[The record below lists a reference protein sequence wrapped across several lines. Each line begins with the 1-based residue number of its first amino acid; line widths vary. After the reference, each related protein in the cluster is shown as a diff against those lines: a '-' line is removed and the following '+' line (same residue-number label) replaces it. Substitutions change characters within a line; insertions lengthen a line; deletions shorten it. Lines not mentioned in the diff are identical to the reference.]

1 MAEED
6 TSTQDLLEAIGKH
19 WIQSQDDS
27 AQNSGQILLKGQEIS
42 EGVCGVFNSR
52 KKTVIASKK
61 WLNQ

>member
-1 MAEED
+1 MAED

-42 EGVCGVFNSR
+42 EGNCRVFNSQKNN
-52 KKTVIASKK
+52 KKIH
-61 WLNQ
+61 NF

>member
-1 MAEED
+1 MAED

-42 EGVCGVFNSR
+42 EGICDDFNSTKNN
-52 KKTVIASKK
+52 KKIA
-61 WLNQ
+61 

>member
-1 MAEED
+1 MAED

-42 EGVCGVFNSR
+42 KGICGVFNSQ
-52 KKTVIASKK
+52 KKICHSV
-61 WLNQ
+61 

>member
-1 MAEED
+1 MAED
-6 TSTQDLLEAIGKH
+6 TSTQDLLEAIAKH

-42 EGVCGVFNSR
+42 KEICYVFNSQ
-52 KKTVIASKK
+52 KKSVIASKK

>member
-1 MAEED
+1 MAED

-42 EGVCGVFNSR
+42 EGNCCVFNSQKNN
-52 KKTVIASKK
+52 KK
-61 WLNQ
+61 NP

>member
-1 MAEED
+1 MAED

-42 EGVCGVFNSR
+42 EGNCGVFNSLKNN
-52 KKTVIASKK
+52 KKIP
-61 WLNQ
+61 

>member
-1 MAEED
+1 MAED

-42 EGVCGVFNSR
+42 EGNCRVFKSPKTN
-52 KKTVIASKK
+52 KK
-61 WLNQ
+61 NP

>member
-1 MAEED
+1 MAED

-42 EGVCGVFNSR
+42 EGNCDDFNSP
-52 KKTVIASKK
+52 KTM
-61 WLNQ
+61 

>member
-1 MAEED
+1 MAED

-42 EGVCGVFNSR
+42 GGNCEVFNSP
-52 KKTVIASKK
+52 KNNLK
-61 WLNQ
+61 NP